1 MTLKTSSAQRSPCGD
16 GPVCNVTEIPYPWVN
31 QQVPPGHAHAVTWR
45 MNAYP
50 QNEGWRFIVT
60 FHQYTSNTRIEIWY
74 PRYTNTA
81 MTVVYANSVNVR
93 PSIIPRRGCIS
104 CNDMFM
110 AVVTKQKMSCKR
122 KGYYLMIKI
131 VYNYSYMLPPRP
143 LYWDTFTIDLVL
155 RGMTCSPPYKIHTIF
170 RQSTTSTTL
179 NSTLTT
185 N

>member
-1 MTLKTSSAQRSPCGD
+1 
-16 GPVCNVTEIPYPWVN
+16 
-31 QQVPPGHAHAVTWR
+31 
-45 MNAYP
+45 
-50 QNEGWRFIVT
+50 
-60 FHQYTSNTRIEIWY
+60 
-74 PRYTNTA
+74 
-81 MTVVYANSVNVR
+81 
-93 PSIIPRRGCIS
+93 
-104 CNDMFM
+104 M

-143 LYWDTFTIDLVL
+143 LDTFTKDLVL
-155 RGMTCSPPYKIHTIF
+155 RGMTCSPPCKIHTIF